1 MEGDEDDIESAPA
14 CFSEPVPMPVIAIRP
29 FMAMVE
35 SRRDETM
42 LPARVVGI
50 RQAAAR
56 SDEFD
61 FIAITEEDGL
71 YYCEAYRS
79 LVKPD

>member
-1 MEGDEDDIESAPA
+1 MEGDEDELDHGPA
-14 CFSEPVPMPVIAIRP
+14 CFGEPAPMPVIAIHP
-29 FMAMVE
+29 FSAMVE

-50 RQAAAR
+50 RQAAAQ

-61 FIAITEEDGL
+61 FVAVTEEDGRF
-71 YYCEAYRS
+71 YCEAYRS
-79 LVKPD
+79 VLKPD